1 MEYQQMNGR
10 DRILTA
16 LEVRAPDRVPLYIH
30 GINEESIISIG
41 QHVTDGLP
49 SPMQFH
55 DMTEA
60 ERLKLV
66 DALFLIHEEFGVDGF
81 TAFEINQLEDLDTKH
96 AKDDWGVVYARSPH
110 GLPVVC
116 GNPIQDAAALDRY
129 TPPRPRR
136 EHLLLLDLARE
147 RFKGE
152 KALFWM
158 MRGTFVLSWRLAGM
172 SNLMIQM
179 HEDPGFVHR
188 IAEMVTVFNLQML
201 ELIVEAGV
209 DVLVVEDDIADT
221 RTTLISPRHFCEFVN
236 PYNRRLVERAHELGL
251 KVVRHSDGNLWKLLD
266 TLLES
271 GYDGLNPLE
280 PQAGMTLDR
289 VKAYCGDRLCLL
301 GNIDCAELLPHGT
314 PTEVDEAVQKA
325 IEDGGKGG
333 GLIICSS
340 NSLHP
345 DVDPENCI
353 AMFRATHKYGAYNRS

>member
-1 MEYQQMNGR
+1 MNGR
-10 DRILTA
+10 ERILTS
-16 LEVRAPDRVPLYIH
+16 LEVREPDRVPLYIH

-41 QHVTDGLP
+41 RHVTNGLP
-49 SPMQFH
+49 DPKQFH
-55 DMTEA
+55 AMTEP

-66 DALFLIHEEFGVDGF
+66 EALFLIHEEFGVDGF
-81 TAFEINQLEDLDTKH
+81 TSFEINQLDDLDATH
-96 AKDDWGVVYARSPH
+96 AVDDWDVVYKRSPH
-110 GLPVVC
+110 GLPVVF
-116 GNPIQDAAALDRY
+116 GNPIEDATALDHY
-129 TPPRPRR
+129 APPQPRR

-147 RFKGE
+147 RFAGK
-152 KALFWM
+152 KALFWL

-188 IAEMVTVFNLQML
+188 IAEMTTIFNLQML
-201 ELIVEAGV
+201 ELLAEAGL
-209 DVLVVEDDIADT
+209 DVLVIEDDIANT
-221 RTTLISPRHFCEFVN
+221 KTTLISPKHFCEFVN
-236 PYNRRLVERAHELGL
+236 PYNRRLVDRAHELGL

-280 PQAGMTLDR
+280 PQAGMTLER

-314 PTEVDEAVQKA
+314 PEQVDAAVRQA
-325 IEDGGKGG
+325 IEDGGEGG

-345 DVDPENCI
+345 GVDPDNCI
-353 AMFRATHKYGAYNRS
+353 AMFRATHKYGAYGGD